1 MGQHSPKLG
10 QHSPK
15 IGRRPSACHVRKFRW
30 HPPLSFPPPTPTG
43 VAGVRSSTIKTV
55 NGRSFKYVHPASQFH
70 SFPPLF
76 PWSWSLGDT
85 PCQQGPSQAMVSTLW
100 SQVYKDK
107 KCELTFQVQ
116 DTYRSYP
123 TRCILLGTRLNSNCF
138 SLHTDLFEHPVQAP
152 LAAPGPAECNLVG
165 SSIMS
170 IRLSEVGTN
179 PVWVSLW
186 SGSLIIQVLL
196 PSTQY
201 HTPCNTQAAGR
212 RHLNPNHLG
221 EEEDGICT
229 SGWERT
235 RKQQSWE
242 DLPKHK
248 ANHDTIL
255 IPCCILWLPWFG
267 LLVESQGYSSVSPAV
282 ADLRLASHFFQVRSG
297 AMIHSLGL
305 QLR

>member
-1 MGQHSPKLG
+1 MC
-10 QHSPK
+10 
-15 IGRRPSACHVRKFRW
+15 IMC
-30 HPPLSFPPPTPTG
+30 
-43 VAGVRSSTIKTV
+43 
-55 NGRSFKYVHPASQFH
+55 H

-76 PWSWSLGDT
+76 PWSLSLGDT
-85 PCQQGPSQAMVSTLW
+85 ARQQGPSQAMVSTLW
-100 SQVYKDK
+100 SQVYKAK

-255 IPCCILWLPWFG
+255 IPCYIVYCGYLGLDSWLNLTAILLCLQLSLIFAWRAK
-267 LLVESQGYSSVSPAV
+267 S
-282 ADLRLASHFFQVRSG
+282 QVRSG

>member
-1 MGQHSPKLG
+1 MW
-10 QHSPK
+10 
-15 IGRRPSACHVRKFRW
+15 IMC
-30 HPPLSFPPPTPTG
+30 
-43 VAGVRSSTIKTV
+43 
-55 NGRSFKYVHPASQFH
+55 H

-76 PWSWSLGDT
+76 PWSLSLGDT
-85 PCQQGPSQAMVSTLW
+85 PRQQGPSQAMVALW

-255 IPCCILWLPWFG
+255 IPCYIVYYGYLGLDSWLNLKAILLCLQLSLIFAWRAKL
-267 LLVESQGYSSVSPAV
+267 
-282 ADLRLASHFFQVRSG
+282 QVRSG